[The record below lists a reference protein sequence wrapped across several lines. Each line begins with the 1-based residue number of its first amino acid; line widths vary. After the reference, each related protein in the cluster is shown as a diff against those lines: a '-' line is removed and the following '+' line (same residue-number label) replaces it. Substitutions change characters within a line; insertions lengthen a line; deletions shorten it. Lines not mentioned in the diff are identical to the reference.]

1 MNGQLSIWD
10 FLNSVETEKQENRFG
25 KILSVGDK
33 IGRVVLGEC
42 RISTITEV
50 EGLPN
55 YPFYRTDSGGC
66 YSLEEGYMN
75 IEELV
80 RKAEQEREKYKTII
94 VKNLLDRIT
103 VEYEPRKCDGKV
115 LWAQIGIFDNML
127 FWKEDCTY
135 QFLEPYN
142 DKNKLMKEYEKHKK
156 NILDDKYN
164 CFRILKNEHEMRRL
178 YWSNHGF
185 YADAEYVKTNG

>member
-1 MNGQLSIWD
+1 MNEQLSIWD
-10 FLNSVETEKQENRFG
+10 FLNPVKQENRFG

-42 RISTITEV
+42 RISTITKV

-94 VKNLLDRIT
+94 PKSLLDRLT

-127 FWKEDCTY
+127 FWKENCTY

-142 DKNKLMKEYEKHKK
+142 DKKKLMKEYEKHKK
-156 NILDDKYN
+156 NILEDKYN
-164 CFRILKNEHEMRRL
+164 RFRIVKNEHEMRRL

>member
-1 MNGQLSIWD
+1 MNGQLSIFD
-10 FLNSVETEKQENRFG
+10 FLKEEPVKKDMSH
-25 KILSVGDK
+25 ILSVGCK
-33 IGRVVLGEC
+33 IGRVILGEC
-42 RISTITEV
+42 RIATITEI

-55 YPFYRTDSGGC
+55 YPFYRTDSGCC
-66 YSLEEGYMN
+66 YSVEDGLKSVD
-75 IEELV
+75 ELLSI
-80 RKAEQEREKYKTII
+80 AEKERSKYKTII
-94 VKNLLDRIT
+94 PENLSERIT
-103 VEYEPRKCDGKV
+103 VEYEPRECDGAV
-115 LWAQIGIFDNML
+115 FWAQIGIFESML

-142 DKNKLMKEYEKHKK
+142 DKKKLMKEYEKHKK